1 MYCPLQQH
9 YSTIFGCDFAPYILG
24 IVHLLFIVVFGLTF
38 IYISFP
44 TTFFF
49 DSFYTSHAVLFC
61 SVSVVVSLLTLSMC
75 FSLQFYV
82 QDTDYNCRSY
92 ITYMLRREYVCV
104 DIVYYNVCAQSLSH
118 VWLSVTLWTGA
129 PQAPWSMGFPGE
141 EYCSGLPFPTPGDL
155 PDPGIEPLSL
165 TSPTLEGGFF
175 TTSAT
180 WEAHA
185 MLCTIFKWDLGL
197 WSMSDNTE
205 LLHRFLLEVSSLV
218 YELPWWSSS

>member
-129 PQAPWSMGFPGE
+129 PPG
-141 EYCSGLPFPTPGDL
+141 
-155 PDPGIEPLSL
+155 
-165 TSPTLEGGFF
+165 
-175 TTSAT
+175 
-180 WEAHA
+180 
-185 MLCTIFKWDLGL
+185 
-197 WSMSDNTE
+197 
-205 LLHRFLLEVSSLV
+205 SLV
-218 YELPWWSSS
+218 HGISRGRILQWVAISYSRGSSWPRDRTLISHISYIGRWVLYH